1 MIINFCGD
9 LCLSESLDK
18 QVVDKIRNEVFN
30 NYPAILNLE
39 GPILDNTVE
48 YGKIFKSG
56 PAISGHNSTSKLLSE
71 LDVIGVSLANNHIMD
86 YGDKGLLSTTK
97 MLEKISVEYSG
108 VISSEKF
115 KDNFII
121 KNNGITVCII
131 SICEEEWGGAKG
143 NLGGSNT
150 FKLHALSNK
159 IKTLCELYDHVII
172 SYHGGL
178 EFSSTP
184 SPELVDNM
192 RYLTEQ
198 GASLII
204 CHHTHRVNCFEYWNG
219 VPIFFGLGNFIFNK
233 AESSNCWRESLVLT
247 IDFSKSALT
256 VLSSKVIRFNQNFTD
271 FDFLDGTIND
281 AYINRDIE
289 EYKLEWKREIY
300 QQLDFHL
307 STVSPL
313 QSINNRYLRFI
324 LKKLG
329 INKLI
334 FNSRYISFLRTVL
347 VNDSIRN
354 ATIEALE
361 QKLEII
367 ENESSSRE

>member
-9 LCLSESLDK
+9 LCLCESLDK
-18 QVVDKIRNEVFN
+18 QVIDKLRNQLFN
-30 NYPAILNLE
+30 NHPAILNLE
-39 GPILDNTVE
+39 GPVLDNAVE

-56 PAISGHNSTSKLLSE
+56 PVISGHNSTSELLTK

-86 YGDKGLLSTTK
+86 FGDKGLLSTTK
-97 MLEKISVEYSG
+97 MLENINVEYSG
-108 VISSEKF
+108 VVSSENF
-115 KDNFII
+115 KDHFII
-121 KNNGITVCII
+121 KDNGITLCII

-143 NLGGSNT
+143 NLGGSHT
-150 FKLHALSNK
+150 FKLHVLSNK
-159 IKTLCELYDHVII
+159 IKALSELYDHVII

-178 EFSSTP
+178 EFSSVP
-184 SPELVDNM
+184 SPDLVQNM

-198 GASLII
+198 GASLIL
-204 CHHTHRVNCFEYWNG
+204 CHHTHKVNSFEYWNG

-233 AESSNCWRESLVLT
+233 TESTNCWRESLVLT
-247 IDFSKSALT
+247 IEFSKSSLS
-256 VLSSKVIRFNQNFTD
+256 VLSSNVIRFNKNYTD
-271 FDFLDGTIND
+271 FDFVEGELNA

-289 EYKLEWKREIY
+289 EYKLEWQREIN

-313 QSINNRYLRFI
+313 QSINNRYLRFF

-329 INKLI
+329 VNKLI

-347 VNDSIRN
+347 VNDSIRS

-361 QKLEII
+361 QKLEIK
-367 ENESSSRE
+367 ENESSSRK